1 MSEVNLMKQKEGE
14 EQKEVDDKLQAA
26 QQSID
31 SNNKFYSLEESML
44 KDQTDKTNIM
54 ISIIKGVL
62 LYYTKRGG
70 YRI

>member
-31 SNNKFYSLEESML
+31 SNNMFHSLEESML

-54 ISIIKGVL
+54 ISIIKGLL